1 MKKKKQTRDLRHP
14 CSLHKAVLFAGPSSL
29 QFFPA
34 LAGGGLVQVL
44 VKVLTPPPH
53 VTLHLEI
60 VQLVYPPFTAVK
72 EIKRLFKIS
81 TYKNK
86 PLVQFVTK
94 GRLPVITMEKTHLGR
109 VVMR

>member
-1 MKKKKQTRDLRHP
+1 M
-14 CSLHKAVLFAGPSSL
+14 FAGPSSL
-29 QFFPA
+29 QFFPP

-72 EIKRLFKIS
+72 EIKRLFKIC

-86 PLVQFVTK
+86 PLLQSVTK
-94 GRLPVITMEKTHLGR
+94 GRLPIITMEKTHLGR